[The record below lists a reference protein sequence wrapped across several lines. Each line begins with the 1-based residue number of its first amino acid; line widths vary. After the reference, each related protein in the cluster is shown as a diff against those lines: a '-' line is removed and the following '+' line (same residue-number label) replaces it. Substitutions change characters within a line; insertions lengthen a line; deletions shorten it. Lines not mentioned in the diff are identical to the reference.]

1 MANEPSFEALTL
13 TFILSS
19 ATTAYPYLR
28 TPSLLLHSA
37 TDTTIRGCYDD
48 TPEFWQRWREE
59 IADIGREIAA
69 ARPDEVGCYSA
80 PRSSITCIRRSDCSW

>member
-1 MANEPSFEALTL
+1 MAEISQSQIDGER
-13 TFILSS
+13 TFVWSSNPDLHSLSS
-19 ATTAYPYLR
+19 ATTAYPYLL

-69 ARPDEVGCYSA
+69 ARPDEVGCYLA
-80 PRSSITCIRRSDCSW
+80 L